1 MEEVAAQSIE
11 DTIAALQSQIDY
23 MDTYA
28 AALELVMERGV
39 DTVSYTHLDVYKRQG
54 FTWPSMTDASETA
67 RSSDGTEQHLVF
79 EFETAEG
86 IEG

>member
-1 MEEVAAQSIE
+1 MISAQAAGNAFVLLLC
-11 DTIAALQSQIDY
+11 AAVPL
-23 MDTYA
+23 
-28 AALELVMERGV
+28 ALML
-39 DTVSYTHLDVYKRQG
+39 HLFAPFTANLTSMQKRVKRAISGAG